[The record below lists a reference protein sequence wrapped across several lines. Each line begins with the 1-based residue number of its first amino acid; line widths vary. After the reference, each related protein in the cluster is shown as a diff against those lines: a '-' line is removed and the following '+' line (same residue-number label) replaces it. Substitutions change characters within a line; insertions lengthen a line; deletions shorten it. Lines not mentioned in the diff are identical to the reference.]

1 MATVLRSSFT
11 RRLRLVTLLA
21 AGVLAGLLLPAR
33 PAAAQD
39 APAGDNSTA
48 AAAYRTPPKVLVDL
62 TDAPRTPQVQ
72 LDPSR
77 QWLLVLPYQSLPSIA
92 ELAQRE
98 LRLAGLR
105 IDPQANGL
113 SRRQFY
119 TGMKLVHLADR
130 AERAV
135 TGLPEA
141 PRIGGVSWSPD
152 GAHVAFTLTRKEG
165 IDLWVL
171 DVASGKARRVG
182 NVALSLVLN
191 SAPAWRSDGKALFC
205 ALVPE
210 GRGAEPPAPEVPP
223 GPVEQETVGRAAPAR
238 TYQDLLKNSYDEAL
252 FEHYAT
258 VQLARID
265 LGGPDGLDGTVIR
278 LGSPGL
284 RRLTPS
290 PDGKYLLVETV
301 HRPYSYL
308 VPLERFPRRIE
319 IWDAN
324 GAPVKEVADLP
335 LREQVPISF
344 DSVPAGPRSIHWR
357 SDAPATLAWIE
368 ALDGG
373 DAGKKADLRDRIDL
387 LAAPF
392 ADPPRALATLG
403 YRAEDVS
410 WGRGD
415 LALVTERWW
424 KTRRT
429 RTWIVQP
436 DAAPGTA
443 PELLF
448 DRSFED
454 RYSDPG
460 EPQTKRNAYGRPVLL
475 TANGGKTLFFAG
487 IGSSPE
493 GERPF
498 LDALDLSGK
507 APRQPK
513 RLFHSA
519 SPYFELPVDLLDD
532 AGKSLLV
539 RRESPTEPPNYFV
552 RDLTGGK
559 LRPVTAFPNPAPQ
572 LAGVHKE
579 VIHYRRADGV
589 ELSATLYLPAGYKA
603 ADGALPVL
611 MWAYPQ
617 EFKSTAAAAQVTPSP
632 YRFEQINWYSP
643 MIWVT
648 RGYAVLDNPGM
659 PIVGAGEVEPNDT
672 YVQQLVADAQAAVDE
687 VVRRGVG
694 DRNRIAIAGHSYGA
708 FMTAN
713 LLAHSR
719 LFATG
724 IAMSG
729 AYNRT
734 LTPFGFQSEER
745 SLWQAPAVYTEM
757 SPYQHADKV
766 AAPVLLVH
774 GQADNNPG
782 TDPVQS
788 ERFYNAVK
796 GLGGTARLVL
806 LPYESHTYRGR
817 ESILHLLWEMD
828 RWLDVHLKNAPPAA
842 APAKAP

>member
-1 MATVLRSSFT
+1 MVRVRRSSFT
-11 RRLRLVTLLA
+11 RCIRPVTILSAWALA
-21 AGVLAGLLLPAR
+21 LAGPLQPVR
-33 PAAAQD
+33 PAAAQA
-39 APAGDNSTA
+39 APADASS
-48 AAAYRTPPKVLVDL
+48 AAAYQTPPKVLVDL
-62 TDAPRTPQVQ
+62 TDAPRTPLVL

-77 QWLLVLPYQSLPSIA
+77 QWLLVLPYEGLPSIG

-113 SRRQFY
+113 SRRQYF

-135 TGLPEA
+135 AGLPEA

-152 GAHVAFTLTRKEG
+152 GGHVAFTLTRKQG
-165 IDLWVL
+165 IELWVL
-171 DVASGKARRVG
+171 DVASGRARRVG
-182 NVALSLVLN
+182 NAALSLILN
-191 SAPAWRSDGKALFC
+191 PTPAWSADGKSLFC
-205 ALVPE
+205 TLVPE
-210 GRGAEPPAPEVPP
+210 GRGAEPPTPEIPP
-223 GPVEQETVGRAAPAR
+223 GPVEQETAGRAAPAR
-238 TYQDLLKNSYDEAL
+238 TYQDLLKNGYDEAL
-252 FEHYAT
+252 FEHYLT
-258 VQLARID
+258 VQLARVD
-265 LGGPDGLDGTVIR
+265 LDGKILR

-284 RRLTPS
+284 RRAAPS

-308 VPLERFPRRIE
+308 VPLNRFPVRAE
-319 IWDAN
+319 VWDAN
-324 GAPVKEVADLP
+324 GAPVKQVADLP

-344 DSVPAGPRSIHWR
+344 DSVPAGPREIHWR
-357 SDAPATLAWIE
+357 ADAPATLAWVE

-373 DAGKKADLRDRIDL
+373 DAGKKAEMRDRVDL

-392 ADPPRALATLG
+392 ADPPRTLATLG
-403 YRAEDVS
+403 YRVEDVT

-415 LALVTERWW
+415 LALLTERWW

-429 RTWIVQP
+429 RTWIVKP
-436 DAAPGTA
+436 DAPGATP

-448 DRSFED
+448 DRSSED
-454 RYSDPG
+454 RYGDPG
-460 EPQTKRNAYGRPVLL
+460 EPQTKLNAYGRPVLL
-475 TANGGKTLFFAG
+475 TANGGSTLFFAG
-487 IGSSPE
+487 PGASPE
-493 GERPF
+493 GQRPF
-498 LDALDLSGK
+498 LDAWDLGGK
-507 APRQPK
+507 PPRQPK
-513 RLFHSA
+513 RLFHSEG
-519 SPYFELPVDLLDD
+519 PYYEVPIDLLDD

-539 RRESPTEPPNYFV
+539 RRESATEPANYFV
-552 RDLTGGK
+552 RDLAAGSGGS
-559 LRPVTAFPNPAPQ
+559 LRPITAFPNPAPQ

-589 ELSATLYLPAGYKA
+589 ELSATLYLPPGYKP
-603 ADGALPVL
+603 ADGPLPLL

-617 EFKSTAAAAQVTPSP
+617 EFKSADAAAQVTPSP

-643 MIWVT
+643 VIWVT
-648 RGYAVLDNPGM
+648 RGYAVLDNPSM
-659 PIVGAGEVEPNDT
+659 PIVGAGEAEPNDT

-687 VVRRGVG
+687 VVRRGVA
-694 DRNRIAIAGHSYGA
+694 DRGRIAIAGHSYGA

-724 IAMSG
+724 VAMSG

-745 SLWQAPAVYTEM
+745 SLWQAPAVYSEM

-766 AAPVLLVH
+766 AAPVLIVH

-828 RWLDVHLKNAPPAA
+828 RWLNVHLKHAPPAP

>member
-1 MATVLRSSFT
+1 MVRTFPRFARTA
-11 RRLRLVTLLA
+11 LVILFSVGAL
-21 AGVLAGLLLPAR
+21 GLLLPAR
-33 PAAAQD
+33 PALGQD
-39 APAGDNSTA
+39 APAA
-48 AAAYRTPPKVLVDL
+48 AAVATYRTPAKVLVDL
-62 TDAPRTPQVQ
+62 TDAPRTPLVR
-72 LDPSR
+72 LDPTR
-77 QWLLVLPYQSLPSIA
+77 QWLLVAVPQGLPPIG

-113 SRRQFY
+113 SRRPYF

-135 TGLPEA
+135 TGLPES
-141 PRIGGVSWSPD
+141 PRLGGLSWSPD
-152 GAHVAFTLTRKEG
+152 GTHVAFTLTYKDRIEP
-165 IDLWVL
+165 WVL
-171 DVASGKARRVG
+171 DVASGKARRLSD
-182 NVALSLVLN
+182 ARLSLVLN
-191 SAPAWRSDGKALFC
+191 AAPAWRADSKSLVC

-210 GRGAEPPAPEVPP
+210 GRGAEPAAPEVPP
-223 GPVEQETVGRAAPAR
+223 GPVEQETAGRAAPAR
-238 TYQDLLKNSYDEAL
+238 TYQDLLKNGYDEAL

-258 VQLARID
+258 VQLASLD
-265 LGGPDGLDGTVIR
+265 LDGKVTR

-284 RRLTPS
+284 RRVSPS

-308 VPLERFPRRIE
+308 VPLERFPQRVE
-319 IWDAN
+319 VWDAS
-324 GAPVKEVADLP
+324 GARVQIADLP
-335 LREQVPISF
+335 LREEVPISF
-344 DSVPAGPRSIHWR
+344 DSVPAGPRDLHWR
-357 SDAPATLAWIE
+357 SDAPATLAWVE

-373 DAGKKADLRDRIDL
+373 DAGKKAESRDRVVT

-392 ADPPRALATLG
+392 ADPPRTLATLG
-403 YRAEDVS
+403 YRVEGLT

-429 RTWIVQP
+429 RTWIVKP

-448 DRSFED
+448 DRSVED
-454 RYSDPG
+454 RYGDPG
-460 EPQTKRNAYGRPVLL
+460 EPQTKLNAYGRPVLL
-475 TANGGKTLFFAG
+475 TANGGTALFFAG
-487 IGSSPE
+487 VGASPE

-498 LDALDLSGK
+498 LDILDLGGA
-507 APRQPK
+507 APHQAR
-513 RLFHSA
+513 RLFRSA
-519 SPYFELPVDLLDD
+519 APYYELPVDLLDD
-532 AGKSLLV
+532 AGKRLLV
-539 RRESPTEPPNYFV
+539 RRESATEPPNYFV
-552 RDLTGGK
+552 RDLNGTAV
-559 LRPVTAFPNPAPQ
+559 RQVTAFPNPVPQ

-579 VIHYRRADGV
+579 VLHYHRADGV
-589 ELSATLYLPAGYKA
+589 EISATLYLPPGYKP
-603 ADGALPVL
+603 ADGPLPLL

-617 EFKSTAAAAQVTPSP
+617 EFKSAAAAGQVTPSP
-632 YRFEQINWYSP
+632 YRFEQVNWYSP
-643 MIWVT
+643 VIWVT

-659 PIVGAGEVEPNDT
+659 PIVGAGEAEPNDT

-687 VVRRGVG
+687 VVRRGVA
-694 DRNRIAIAGHSYGA
+694 DRARIAIAGHSYGA

-745 SLWQAPAVYTEM
+745 SLWQAPGVYTEM

-817 ESILHLLWEMD
+817 ESVLHLLWEMD
-828 RWLDVHLKNAPPAA
+828 RWLDVHLKQASPAP